1 MDYFSIFNYAPLFCL
16 LCAPPSRITCLLGS
30 GDLLA
35 DGLLELL
42 AVVGLLE
49 LALLVLLLLAHL
61 KYIMENSILI

>member
-1 MDYFSIFNYAPLFCL
+1 MDYFSMFQFSVLS
-16 LCAPPSRITCLLGS
+16 APPWITCLLRS